1 MSRQLDNHGNWVSVF
16 ASRASVRR
24 AQAAVKRAERAAL
37 TAERRT
43 LLRGAGNVRRMEIA
57 MLRGRKTK
65 AGPKV
70 APLDKPWRAIL
81 HPDAKMGGV
90 LATKELWRIGA
101 LSRSAREVD
110 IVDGLQPLLARWE
123 AGGDTRP
130 AMLRPRV
137 ADWRSN
143 PGFYHRELAGKG
155 GYPAHLSAVPPVMTM
170 PRRDIRTPV
179 SAYADRH
186 LPRWYQ
192 EIYSKIVTRGA

>member
-1 MSRQLDNHGNWVSVF
+1 MRMLSPKGDWISVS
-16 ASRASVRR
+16 ASKSSVKR

-57 MLRGRKTK
+57 MLKGRKSK

-130 AMLRPRV
+130 AELRSRV
-137 ADWRSN
+137 ADWHRN
-143 PGFYHRELAGKG
+143 PGFYHKELAKMP
-155 GYPAHLSAVPPVMTM
+155 GYPPHLSMLPPVKTM

-186 LPRWYQ
+186 MPEWYA
-192 EIYSKIVTRGA
+192 EIYRKIVTRGA